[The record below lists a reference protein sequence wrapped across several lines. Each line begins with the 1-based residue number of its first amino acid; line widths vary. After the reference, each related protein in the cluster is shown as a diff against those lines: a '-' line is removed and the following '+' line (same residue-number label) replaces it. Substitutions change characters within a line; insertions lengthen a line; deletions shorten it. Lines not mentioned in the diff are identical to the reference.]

1 MAALTA
7 TAKDYTDQLSV
18 TVNGSPLGQP
28 EESTIKVNRNDD
40 GTYQLS
46 LEDFSLMF
54 GALKVGTIVVD
65 NVAAVEKNGAT
76 VLASSQSINIEEGS
90 FGSDAKGPGL
100 GIVPV
105 NVKAEIRDD
114 KLFSL
119 IDINMPSPLNMFI
132 NVQFGESTGYQ
143 IPNSGFEEFHTA
155 TYVDGDNSYSS
166 DEPNAWHSFNSG
178 VATGKL
184 SMLTKLALRNGS
196 TYISTDVR
204 PESTGTKSVTLVSGN
219 VMKVPANGTMTTGRM
234 QAGSIT
240 ATDPAN
246 CAFMD
251 MSLTDVDGN
260 GDPFYTV
267 LNGMPDSLTVWVKY
281 KQGQENADY
290 PYATVSAVITDGTY
304 YQDPEDPDVTYNN
317 VVAKAQDKEIE
328 SKDFTWQRVSI
339 PFDYATYASNN
350 AEGKALLVTISTNAQ
365 PGVGS
370 RDANNPDVLYVDDIA
385 LVYNYKLA
393 SLSVKG
399 SEISG
404 FDEDVLEY
412 TVDQVITADDIEAVA
427 NGKGAS
433 VFVTDVTEFTVTVV
447 ANDLL
452 NSTTY
457 TIHAPEATIAKTI
470 PATGLA
476 SFSAKTNV
484 TVPEGVTVC
493 TAKIN
498 DDETKVL
505 LNTVEA
511 NVIPA
516 NTGVLIW
523 HKDGGDFT
531 FSATETSADES
542 LFAEND
548 LIPTSIDAKATVPAS
563 GVFYALNN
571 AVLEFGVLQNG
582 ITLGGHLAYLAAPVD
597 ATTGEAK
604 ALRVVFDELT
614 GITEV
619 SATETEGDG
628 AYYTLQGIKVEK
640 PGKGLYIHNGKKVI
654 IK

>member
-1 MAALTA
+1 MKKLFTLAALAMAALTA
-7 TAKDYTDQLSV
+7 TAKDYEGQLTV
-18 TVNGSPLGQP
+18 TVMGTPITQQ
-28 EESTIKVNRNDD
+28 STISVDQKENGKYR
-40 GTYQLS
+40 LS
-46 LEDFSLMF
+46 LMEFALN
-54 GALKVGTIVVD
+54 GAPVGDIIVDDVQG
-65 NVAAVEKNGAT
+65 VEKPDGSV
-76 VLASSQSINIEEGS
+76 VLASSQKIRITGTGIGTN
-90 FGSDAKGPGL
+90 L
-100 GIVPV
+100 GEVPV
-105 NVKAEIRDD
+105 DVRAEIRD
-114 KLFSL
+114 KELFSL
-119 IDINMPSPLNMFI
+119 IDIDMLGGI
-132 NVQFGESTGYQ
+132 NVQFGERTTQ
-143 IPNSGFEEFHTA
+143 IPNSDFEDFHTA
-155 TYVDGDNSYSS
+155 SYKTATS
-166 DEPNAWHSFNSG
+166 DEPDHWHSFMSS
-178 VATGKL
+178 TGL
-184 SMLTKLALRNGS
+184 LAGAVSS
-196 TYISTDVR
+196 TVHTEISNDVR
-204 PESTGTKSVTLVSGN
+204 PGTSGTRSVLVTAHTSII
-219 VMKVPANGTMTTGRM
+219 PSIIANGTITTGRM
-234 QAGSIT
+234 NAGGFT
-240 ATDPAN
+240 ATDPGN
-246 CAFMD
+246 HAFLD
-251 MSLTDVDGN
+251 LTHEDTDAN
-260 GDPFYTV
+260 GDPFYT
-267 LNGMPDSLTVWVKY
+267 LLDSKPDSLAMWVKF
-281 KQGQENADY
+281 KQKTHQDAH
-290 PYATVSAVITDGTY
+290 PYATVSAVITDGTSR
-304 YQDPEDPDVTYNN
+304 YQEPTGDTDYNGII
-317 VVAKAQDKEIE
+317 VGRAE
-328 SKDFTWQRVSI
+328 KDTIAETGDEWVRISV
-339 PFDYATYASNN
+339 PFDYDENYTGGSP
-350 AEGKALLVTISTNAQ
+350 KAILVTISTNAD
-365 PGVGS
+365 PGQGS
-370 RDANNPDVLYVDDIA
+370 DGDELYVDDFELI
-385 LVYNYKLA
+385 YNSKLA

-433 VFVTDVTEFTVTVV
+433 VFVTDVYGDGTEFTVTVV

-511 NVIPA
+511 DVIPA

-523 HKDGGDFT
+523 HKDGGKFT
-531 FSATETSADES
+531 FSATETSAKES
-542 LFAEND
+542 LFTEND
-548 LIPTSIDAKATVPAS
+548 LIPTSVDAHATVPAR

-571 AVLEFGVLQNG
+571 AVLEFGVLKNG

>member
-1 MAALTA
+1 M
-7 TAKDYTDQLSV
+7 
-18 TVNGSPLGQP
+18 
-28 EESTIKVNRNDD
+28 
-40 GTYQLS
+40 
-46 LEDFSLMF
+46 
-54 GALKVGTIVVD
+54 
-65 NVAAVEKNGAT
+65 
-76 VLASSQSINIEEGS
+76 
-90 FGSDAKGPGL
+90 
-100 GIVPV
+100 
-105 NVKAEIRDD
+105 
-114 KLFSL
+114 
-119 IDINMPSPLNMFI
+119 
-132 NVQFGESTGYQ
+132 
-143 IPNSGFEEFHTA
+143 
-155 TYVDGDNSYSS
+155 
-166 DEPNAWHSFNSG
+166 
-178 VATGKL
+178 
-184 SMLTKLALRNGS
+184 
-196 TYISTDVR
+196 
-204 PESTGTKSVTLVSGN
+204 
-219 VMKVPANGTMTTGRM
+219 
-234 QAGSIT
+234 
-240 ATDPAN
+240 
-246 CAFMD
+246 
-251 MSLTDVDGN
+251 
-260 GDPFYTV
+260 
-267 LNGMPDSLTVWVKY
+267 WVKF
-281 KQGQENADY
+281 KQKTHQDAH
-290 PYATVSAVITDGTY
+290 PYATVSAVITDGTSR
-304 YQDPEDPDVTYNN
+304 YQEPTGDTDYNGII
-317 VVAKAQDKEIE
+317 VGRAE
-328 SKDFTWQRVSI
+328 KDTIAETGDEWVRISV
-339 PFDYATYASNN
+339 PFDYDENYTGGSP
-350 AEGKALLVTISTNAQ
+350 KAILVTISTNAD
-365 PGVGS
+365 PGQGS
-370 RDANNPDVLYVDDIA
+370 DGDELYVDDFELI
-385 LVYNYKLA
+385 YNSKLA

-433 VFVTDVTEFTVTVV
+433 VFVTDVYGDGTEFTVTVV

-511 NVIPA
+511 DVIPA

-523 HKDGGDFT
+523 HKDGGKFT
-531 FSATETSADES
+531 FSATETSAKES
-542 LFAEND
+542 LFTEND
-548 LIPTSIDAKATVPAS
+548 LIPTSVDAHATVPAR

-571 AVLEFGVLQNG
+571 AVLEFGVLKNG

>member
-1 MAALTA
+1 M
-7 TAKDYTDQLSV
+7 S
-18 TVNGSPLGQP
+18 
-28 EESTIKVNRNDD
+28 I
-40 GTYQLS
+40 
-46 LEDFSLMF
+46 ED
-54 GALKVGTIVVD
+54 K
-65 NVAAVEKNGAT
+65 
-76 VLASSQSINIEEGS
+76 
-90 FGSDAKGPGL
+90 
-100 GIVPV
+100 
-105 NVKAEIRDD
+105 
-114 KLFSL
+114 
-119 IDINMPSPLNMFI
+119 
-132 NVQFGESTGYQ
+132 
-143 IPNSGFEEFHTA
+143 
-155 TYVDGDNSYSS
+155 
-166 DEPNAWHSFNSG
+166 
-178 VATGKL
+178 
-184 SMLTKLALRNGS
+184 
-196 TYISTDVR
+196 
-204 PESTGTKSVTLVSGN
+204 
-219 VMKVPANGTMTTGRM
+219 
-234 QAGSIT
+234 
-240 ATDPAN
+240 
-246 CAFMD
+246 
-251 MSLTDVDGN
+251 DGN

-267 LNGMPDSLTVWVKY
+267 LNGMPDSLTVWVKF
-281 KQGQENADY
+281 KQGELSSANSQY
-290 PYATVSAVITDGTY
+290 KYATVSAIITDGTY

-317 VVAKAQDKEIE
+317 VVAKAQNAKIE
-328 SKDFTWQRVSI
+328 SNDFIWQRLSI
-339 PFDYATYASNN
+339 PFNYDTYATNT
-350 AEGKALLVTISTNAQ
+350 AEGKALLVTISTNAE

-370 RDANNPDVLYVDDIA
+370 TNAENLDQLYVDDIA
-385 LVYNYKLA
+385 LVYNSKLA
-393 SLSVKG
+393 SLCVKG

-404 FDEDVLEY
+404 FDKDVLEY

-433 VFVTDVTEFTVTVV
+433 VFVTDVYGDGTEFTVTVV

-470 PATGLA
+470 PTTGLA

-484 TVPEGVTVC
+484 TVPDGVTVC

-523 HKDGGDFT
+523 HKDGGKFT
-531 FSATETSADES
+531 FSATETSAKES

-571 AVLEFGVLQNG
+571 AVLEFGVLQKG

>member
-1 MAALTA
+1 M
-7 TAKDYTDQLSV
+7 
-18 TVNGSPLGQP
+18 
-28 EESTIKVNRNDD
+28 
-40 GTYQLS
+40 
-46 LEDFSLMF
+46 
-54 GALKVGTIVVD
+54 
-65 NVAAVEKNGAT
+65 
-76 VLASSQSINIEEGS
+76 
-90 FGSDAKGPGL
+90 
-100 GIVPV
+100 
-105 NVKAEIRDD
+105 
-114 KLFSL
+114 
-119 IDINMPSPLNMFI
+119 
-132 NVQFGESTGYQ
+132 
-143 IPNSGFEEFHTA
+143 
-155 TYVDGDNSYSS
+155 
-166 DEPNAWHSFNSG
+166 
-178 VATGKL
+178 
-184 SMLTKLALRNGS
+184 
-196 TYISTDVR
+196 
-204 PESTGTKSVTLVSGN
+204 
-219 VMKVPANGTMTTGRM
+219 
-234 QAGSIT
+234 
-240 ATDPAN
+240 
-246 CAFMD
+246 
-251 MSLTDVDGN
+251 
-260 GDPFYTV
+260 
-267 LNGMPDSLTVWVKY
+267 WVKF
-281 KQGQENADY
+281 KQKTHQDAH
-290 PYATVSAVITDGTY
+290 PYATVSAVITDGTSR
-304 YQDPEDPDVTYNN
+304 YQEPTGDTDYNGIIVGRAEKN
-317 VVAKAQDKEIE
+317 TIAETGDEWLRISV
-328 SKDFTWQRVSI
+328 
-339 PFDYATYASNN
+339 PFDYDEKYTGGSP
-350 AEGKALLVTISTNAQ
+350 KAILVTISTNAD
-365 PGVGS
+365 PGQGS
-370 RDANNPDVLYVDDIA
+370 DGDELYVDDFELI
-385 LVYNYKLA
+385 YNSKLA

-399 SEISG
+399 REISG

-412 TVDQVITADDIEAVA
+412 TVDQVITAADIEAVA

-433 VFVTDVTEFTVTVV
+433 VFVTDVYGDGTEFTVTVV

-498 DDETKVL
+498 DDKTKVL

-523 HKDGGDFT
+523 HKDGGKFT
-531 FSATETSADES
+531 FSATETSAKES
-542 LFAEND
+542 LFTEND
-548 LIPTSIDAKATVPAS
+548 LIPTSVDAHATVPAS